1 MLTYPKFLPF
11 QVSKIM
17 SRAFGTNVTI
27 DMIKHLRKMTNA
39 PLMDCKKA
47 LMDDEVDGDYERAI
61 SWLHKKGIA
70 AASKKDARDASEGV
84 VVLRCNKNNGMLLT
98 VYRNIFIINII

>member
-1 MLTYPKFLPF
+1 MLTYPKFLHF
-11 QVSKIM
+11 HVSKIM

-27 DMIKHLRKMTNA
+27 DMIKHLRKITNA
-39 PLMDCKKA
+39 PLMDCKRA
-47 LMDDEVDGDYERAI
+47 LMDDDVDGDYDKAI

-84 VVLRCNKNNGMLLT
+84 VVLRCNKENGMLLT
-98 VYRNIFIINII
+98 VYYIIYVI

>member
-1 MLTYPKFLPF
+1 
-11 QVSKIM
+11 M

-27 DMIKHLRKMTNA
+27 DMIKHLRKITNA
-39 PLMDCKKA
+39 PLMDCKRA
-47 LMDDEVDGDYERAI
+47 LMDDDVDGDYDKAI

-84 VVLRCNKNNGMLLT
+84 VVLRCNKENGMLLT
-98 VYRNIFIINII
+98 VYYIIYVI